1 MAAVRAD
8 STTEDKPAAPES
20 KPAAESVRPKEHGH
34 RDKRK
39 KTVHP
44 ENVKDLSHDGNPR
57 IVVTTTSDPIVRSF
71 SGGSEEDFPPS
82 KANRRRRRKWEYE
95 PIRRSTFP
103 GQCSQADGSTEPS
116 ERRVQTRSIAPLD
129 VVDPAYNCWFKT
141 LRSLTANNSEYFERH
156 KTQYSSRFSSAV
168 LVLQGH
174 ADAIQP
180 ILEGFIRIAPDFDV
194 DENTPCNGYRSL
206 VKVVGT
212 CIRRIIHVQRKVVNN
227 RDGLLFQSKHYC
239 MELEAYASVLC
250 QLRAIMD
257 VAQKVLAKSKHG
269 QLFPEEKLFP
279 EFMFEEAESLDK
291 ECFYG
296 RCVGFQFCSSM
307 QPIFHT
313 ISTAMASFAEAYSD
327 HDGQLTRALASLLN
341 SGKYAMNPELRAR
354 TIVSMCDKADIS
366 FCKAFWNITE
376 EGPLQHMS
384 GFLSSSVN
392 VNKVFH
398 IPAMPFE
405 MESSLE
411 DGELV
416 TITPPCSQT
425 GPGPVQV
432 RLICFENRE
441 GQPDDLDL
449 IEQLE
454 EYLGTKKKVPI
465 LHGNAP
471 DPAWF
476 EMKPVSNDPP
486 RDPEDISSPIMDQVE
501 EKLGTKKKVPA
512 PKSDALIIHIHG
524 GGFVAQSSKS
534 HEMYLRTWAKDID
547 VPILSV
553 DYSLAPAYPFPRA
566 MEECFFAYAWAL
578 KNAHILGTTAER
590 VCLAGDSAGGNLC
603 VSVAMRAANYGIRV
617 PDGVL
622 AAYTPF
628 LVRYTPSPSRLL
640 CMMDPLLP
648 MGILSRCIAA
658 YAGLKEKKPGEDVS
672 SSSSTTSST
681 PQLSTPEHNFSSARL
696 VFDPSPTEPKRS
708 GEGAAAP
715 KLLFTNTSG
724 GLCEVHTPS
733 PSPPSGDGPDQTDA
747 PVLTVVTETAV
758 IQGKQNPEQT
768 VDNLKEPHFEDIALS
783 PYEEDSGD
791 SEWSLTDKQTEGDSP
806 SGGGM
811 SDEKSP
817 EEGSEQMEKD
827 RAAEDDPNRPSS
839 LSLPSLPSLDEIS
852 MAISKMTES
861 KPEEVVLPS
870 EPVHSPSG
878 ISHVT
883 RYRPSPILNNPYMS
897 PLLADDELLKGLP
910 PVYLV
915 PCALD
920 PVLDDSIMFA
930 HRLKAL
936 GVPYKLQVVEEL
948 SHGFLNFT
956 SICKEARQANDL
968 CINNLLEMLGRRPRG
983 GRVATPTRKL

>member
-1 MAAVRAD
+1 MAAVKAD
-8 STTEDKPAAPES
+8 STTEEKAAAPES

-39 KTVHP
+39 KADV
-44 ENVKDLSHDGNPR
+44 
-57 IVVTTTSDPIVRSF
+57 SDS
-71 SGGSEEDFPPS
+71 
-82 KANRRRRRKWEYE
+82 
-95 PIRRSTFP
+95 
-103 GQCSQADGSTEPS
+103 
-116 ERRVQTRSIAPLD
+116 
-129 VVDPAYNCWFKT
+129 AYNCWFKT

-168 LVLQGH
+168 CILQGH

-194 DENTPCNGYRSL
+194 DESTPGNGYRSL

-239 MELEAYASVLC
+239 QELEAYASVLC

-279 EFMFEEAESLDK
+279 EFLFEEAESLDK

-354 TIVSMCDKADIS
+354 TIVGMCDKADIS

-441 GQPDDLDL
+441 GQP
-449 IEQLE
+449 
-454 EYLGTKKKVPI
+454 
-465 LHGNAP
+465 
-471 DPAWF
+471 
-476 EMKPVSNDPP
+476 
-486 RDPEDISSPIMDQVE
+486 EDISSPIMDQVE

-534 HEMYLRTWAKDID
+534 HE
-547 VPILSV
+547 
-553 DYSLAPAYPFPRA
+553 
-566 MEECFFAYAWAL
+566 
-578 KNAHILGTTAER
+578 
-590 VCLAGDSAGGNLC
+590 
-603 VSVAMRAANYGIRV
+603 V

-733 PSPPSGDGPDQTDA
+733 PSPPGGDGPVQTGI
-747 PVLTVVTETAV
+747 PVLTVETETAV
-758 IQGKQNPEQT
+758 IQGKQNTEPT

-791 SEWSLTDKQTEGDSP
+791 SEWSLTDKQTEVDSP
-806 SGGGM
+806 SGV

-817 EEGSEQMEKD
+817 EEGSEGMEKD

-870 EPVHSPSG
+870 EPVHSPTS

-915 PCALD
+915 
-920 PVLDDSIMFA
+920 VS
-930 HRLKAL
+930 
-936 GVPYKLQVVEEL
+936 
-948 SHGFLNFT
+948 
-956 SICKEARQANDL
+956 
-968 CINNLLEMLGRRPRG
+968 
-983 GRVATPTRKL
+983 

>member
-39 KTVHP
+39 KT
-44 ENVKDLSHDGNPR
+44 
-57 IVVTTTSDPIVRSF
+57 
-71 SGGSEEDFPPS
+71 
-82 KANRRRRRKWEYE
+82 
-95 PIRRSTFP
+95 
-103 GQCSQADGSTEPS
+103 
-116 ERRVQTRSIAPLD
+116 D

-733 PSPPSGDGPDQTDA
+733 PSPPGGDGPDQTDA

-936 GVPYKLQVVEEL
+936 GIPYKLQVVEEL

>member
-1 MAAVRAD
+1 MAAVKAD
-8 STTEDKPAAPES
+8 STTEEKAAAPES

-39 KTVHP
+39 K
-44 ENVKDLSHDGNPR
+44 
-57 IVVTTTSDPIVRSF
+57 
-71 SGGSEEDFPPS
+71 
-82 KANRRRRRKWEYE
+82 A
-95 PIRRSTFP
+95 
-103 GQCSQADGSTEPS
+103 
-116 ERRVQTRSIAPLD
+116 D
-129 VVDPAYNCWFKT
+129 VVDSAYNCWFKT

-168 LVLQGH
+168 CILQGH

-194 DENTPCNGYRSL
+194 DESTPSNGYRSL

-239 MELEAYASVLC
+239 QELEAYASVLC

-279 EFMFEEAESLDK
+279 EFLFEEAESLDK

-454 EYLGTKKKVPI
+454 EYLGTKKK
-465 LHGNAP
+465 
-471 DPAWF
+471 
-476 EMKPVSNDPP
+476 
-486 RDPEDISSPIMDQVE
+486 PEDISSPIMDQVE

-553 DYSLAPAYPFPRA
+553 DYSLAPAHPFPRA

-733 PSPPSGDGPDQTDA
+733 PSPPGGDGPVQTDI
-747 PVLTVVTETAV
+747 PVLTVETETAV
-758 IQGKQNPEQT
+758 IQGKLNTEPT

-791 SEWSLTDKQTEGDSP
+791 SEWSLTDKQTEVDSP
-806 SGGGM
+806 SGV

-817 EEGSEQMEKD
+817 EEGSEGKEKD

-870 EPVHSPSG
+870 EPVHSPTS

-936 GVPYKLQVVEEL
+936 GIPYKLQVVEEL